1 MDDLNHSLDFL
12 GGDGSRSGLLAE
24 EVHHMGGEFIARMV
38 ILVQLQIFIESVDRY
53 LKSTFQKLN

>member
-38 ILVQLQIFIESVDRY
+38 ILVQLQIFIESVD
-53 LKSTFQKLN
+53 T